1 MTSILTESTLK
12 YWLAWETLE
21 KYNWRSDRQL
31 TALESLPGSRQG
43 PGSWLSVHRQ
53 GNSGSRTIHHGLF
66 PSTEGEA

>member
-43 PGSWLSVHRQ
+43 PGSWLSVHR
-53 GNSGSRTIHHGLF
+53 
-66 PSTEGEA
+66 